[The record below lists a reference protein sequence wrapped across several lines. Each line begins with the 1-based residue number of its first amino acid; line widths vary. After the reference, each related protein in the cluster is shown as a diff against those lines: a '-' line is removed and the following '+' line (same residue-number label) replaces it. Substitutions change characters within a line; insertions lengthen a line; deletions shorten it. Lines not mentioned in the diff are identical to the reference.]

1 MILSQKTKSILA
13 FYILMNKEIKK
24 LPHSEIEIK
33 VSVTWDEWKKFLDQA
48 ASELSKEVKIPGFR
62 PGKAP
67 KNMVEQK
74 VGKGNIIQEAA
85 EKAIQKTYA
94 DILAEG
100 KIDAIGSPKAEI
112 LKIAEGNDL
121 EYRIVTAVIPEVKI
135 KSWKDEIKKINKK
148 FKDVKCEIGSRK
160 LKKKLKLLRAEPYLL
175 R

>member
-1 MILSQKTKSILA
+1 
-13 FYILMNKEIKK
+13 MNKEIKK
-24 LPHSEIEIK
+24 LPHSKIEIK
-33 VSVTWDEWKKFLDQA
+33 VSVAWDEWKKFLDQA
-48 ASELSKEVKIPGFR
+48 TSELSKEVKIPGFR

-85 EKAIQKTYA
+85 EKSIQKTYA

-121 EYRIVTAVIPEVKI
+121 EYKIVTAVIPEIKI

-148 FKDVKCEIGSRK
+148 FKDISIEIK
-160 LKKKLKLLRAEPYLL
+160 EEEIEKEIKN
-175 R
+175 